1 MNIEKT
7 ERINNLLDLY
17 KDLLTDKQQEVM
29 DMYFLYDLSLSEIA
43 EENNVSRAAVQKTVK
58 NVLEKLNYYEETL
71 HMFDINKKLRDLL
84 SSNDIVSIKSNIEK
98 ILER

>member
-43 EENNVSRAAVQKTVK
+43 EDCNTSRAAV
-58 NVLEKLNYYEETL
+58 
-71 HMFDINKKLRDLL
+71 FDLIKR
-84 SSNDIVSIKSNIEK
+84 SSK
-98 ILER
+98 ILENFESKLHLLEKRNKIIELIKDVDEELKNKIEEIL